1 MPLLDEPQL
10 IGQQRLMQLLGK
22 SLGEGEAD
30 CELGEGE
37 TLFVAAT
44 VEEGVGEKQS
54 QTMFGNEPE
63 HYQVPPTLGEPLAV
77 QWARCCQSWT
87 S

>member
-1 MPLLDEPQL
+1 MPLLDELQL

-44 VEEGVGEKQS
+44 VEEGVCEKQT
-54 QTMFGNEPE
+54 QTMFGKEPE

-77 QWARCCQSWT
+77 QRARCCQSWT

>member
-30 CELGEGE
+30 CELGFC
-37 TLFVAAT
+37 TYSR
-44 VEEGVGEKQS
+44 KK
-54 QTMFGNEPE
+54 
-63 HYQVPPTLGEPLAV
+63 
-77 QWARCCQSWT
+77 
-87 S
+87 